1 MDWIQKAQIT
11 FGNILIVANKI
22 QSKGDGLFD
31 DLSLKQ
37 WFLLIIVSNMPETD
51 LSINRI
57 AEVNGT
63 TRQNVRK
70 MLEIM
75 RNKGYVELCQG
86 KKDARTL
93 EVQLT
98 NKTKEFLKA
107 NEELGILYT
116 RQLFEGV
123 KEEQLDT
130 VNNVC
135 NKLFSNLENFRKQD
149 DFHGKDKI

>member
-11 FGNILIVANKI
+11 FGSMLIVTNRI
-22 QSKGDGLFD
+22 QSKGEGLFC

-37 WFLLIIVSNMPETD
+37 WFLLVVISNMPETD

-57 AEVNGT
+57 AEINGT

-70 MLEIM
+70 MLELM
-75 RNKGYVELCQG
+75 RTKGYVKLLQG
-86 KKDARTL
+86 KNDARTL

-98 NKTKEFLKA
+98 DKTREFLKA

-116 RQLFEGV
+116 RQLFEGIN
-123 KEEQLDT
+123 EEQLDT

-135 NKLFSNLENFRKQD
+135 NKLLSNLENFRKQ
-149 DFHGKDKI
+149 G

>member
-1 MDWIQKAQIT
+1 MDWIQKAQMT
-11 FGNILIVANKI
+11 FGNMLIVANRI
-22 QSKGDGLFD
+22 QSKGDGLFC

-37 WFLLIIVSNMPETD
+37 WFLLIIISNMPETD

-70 MLEIM
+70 MLELM
-75 RNKGYVELCQG
+75 RTKGYVELLQG
-86 KKDARTL
+86 KNDARTL
-93 EVQLT
+93 DVQLT
-98 NKTKEFLKA
+98 DKTREFLKA

-116 RQLFEGV
+116 RQLFEGIN
-123 KEEQLDT
+123 EEQLDT

-135 NKLFSNLENFRKQD
+135 NKLFSNLENF
-149 DFHGKDKI
+149 